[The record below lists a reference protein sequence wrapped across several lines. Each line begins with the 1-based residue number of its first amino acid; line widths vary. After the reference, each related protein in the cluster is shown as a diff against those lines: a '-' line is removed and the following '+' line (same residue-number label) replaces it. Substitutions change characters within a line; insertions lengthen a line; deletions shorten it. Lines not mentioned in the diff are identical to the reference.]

1 MRDRKNGLHWIPCP
15 VCGGRT
21 QARVYPDTVLINSPL
36 YCRKCQKET
45 RINVV
50 QLKMVASSDQNV

>member
-21 QARVYPDTVLINSPL
+21 QIRVYPDTVLVNFPL
-36 YCRKCQKET
+36 YCRKCKKET

-50 QLKMVASSDQNV
+50 QQIGRASCRERV

>member
-50 QLKMVASSDQNV
+50 QLKMVVSSDQNV

>member
-1 MRDRKNGLHWIPCP
+1 MRDRKNGLRWIPCP

>member
-1 MRDRKNGLHWIPCP
+1 MRDRKNGLRWIPCP

-21 QARVYPDTVLINSPL
+21 QIRVYPDTVLINSPL

>member
-15 VCGGRT
+15 ICGGRT
-21 QARVYPDTVLINSPL
+21 QAGVYPDTVLINSPL
-36 YCRKCQKET
+36 YCRKCKKET

-50 QLKMVASSDQNV
+50 QLKMVVSGDQNV